1 QGKASEHRYHDY
13 FIDENHFHWQSQN
26 STTPLNKRGKE
37 LIEHEN
43 RGITVH
49 LFVREN
55 KLAAGKA
62 APFTYYGSAR
72 YQEHKGSAPMSVIW
86 ELGE

>member
-1 QGKASEHRYHDY
+1 
-13 FIDENHFHWQSQN
+13 
-26 STTPLNKRGKE
+26 
-37 LIEHEN
+37 
-43 RGITVH
+43 
-49 LFVREN
+49 VREN

>member
-1 QGKASEHRYHDY
+1 
-13 FIDENHFHWQSQN
+13 
-26 STTPLNKRGKE
+26 LNKRGKE